1 MPDSAEADLLM
12 GDLRDNPPNSPIGEA
27 LADTLNTPLN
37 EEFYEKAATIL
48 EEAVAF
54 VVQDLL
60 EENAEL
66 HDMVHQ
72 MVLDK
77 VFDQFTVGL
86 TLFQKERLRNAC
98 VNVDLDPENPFEDW
112 EAHLTKVKAAMFPSV
127 PSDTG
132 FEAEGIEPEFHGSAK
147 LHDPSMAVYNKTAG
161 WLAGKR

>member
-1 MPDSAEADLLM
+1 MKSFTRRPRPFWRKLL
-12 GDLRDNPPNSPIGEA
+12 P
-27 LADTLNTPLN
+27 
-37 EEFYEKAATIL
+37 
-48 EEAVAF
+48 F

-86 TLFQKERLRNAC
+86 TLSQKERLRNAC

-112 EAHLTKVKAAMFPSV
+112 EAHLTSVKAAMFPSV

-132 FEAEGIEPEFHGSAK
+132 FEDRGISGWSRE
-147 LHDPSMAVYNKTAG
+147 TA
-161 WLAGKR
+161 